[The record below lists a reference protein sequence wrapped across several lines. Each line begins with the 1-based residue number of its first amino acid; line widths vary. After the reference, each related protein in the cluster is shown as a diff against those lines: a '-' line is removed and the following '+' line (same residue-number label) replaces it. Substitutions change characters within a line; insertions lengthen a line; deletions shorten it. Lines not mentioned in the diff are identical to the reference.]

1 MIRVYQEKKELAM
14 ESKKGQRVLIP
25 LPFNLNNR
33 MGFALRGDDDVV
45 TGLKEIRE
53 KTASQEAFPI

>member
-1 MIRVYQEKKELAM
+1 MIRVYQDKKELAVN
-14 ESKKGQRVLIP
+14 SKKGQRVLNP

-33 MGFALRGDDDVV
+33 MGFALRGDYDVV

-53 KTASQEAFPI
+53 KTAS